1 MALSKILSIK
11 TVVSFS
17 AERAIPIS
25 IKRFAELESVVIV
38 SPSIDLYLE
47 PIMDNLL
54 QNAKGI
60 ASDTEMT
67 FLVSSAFKRRPLW
80 L

>member
-1 MALSKILSIK
+1 
-11 TVVSFS
+11 
-17 AERAIPIS
+17 
-25 IKRFAELESVVIV
+25 
-38 SPSIDLYLE
+38 
-47 PIMDNLL
+47 MDNLL

-67 FLVSSAFKRRPLW
+67 FLVSFAFKRRPLW